1 MLQIKICF
9 GYVFF
14 DLYTQIRYTPLLTY
28 AKSAILHIRPILRIT
43 AAIWTCGRSARP
55 LACVQLRRSAPLACP
70 SRSAQPRNCLNLYKQ
85 LTLKY
90 NTKINSAGVGP
101 ILQLQAGKLVK
112 SEVQSCFS
120 YESLFCSFKL
130 YLIAHLNYIFL
141 LI

>member
-1 MLQIKICF
+1 MLPRSKYALDMYF
-9 GYVFF
+9 
-14 DLYTQIRYTPLLTY
+14 LTYTQIRCTPLLTY

-55 LACVQLRRSAPLACP
+55 LACVLAAALGPLACP

-101 ILQLQAGKLVK
+101 IFQL
-112 SEVQSCFS
+112 
-120 YESLFCSFKL
+120 
-130 YLIAHLNYIFL
+130 
-141 LI
+141 